1 MPNDTLSQT
10 IDAFLL
16 KKVHPNGKRK
26 YNQALGLF
34 DQTEKTSRLHPYGLK
49 QQDTLAEW
57 LDLPLTGLR
66 SNALAEALHQA
77 IDDSIRNYTRQKQLP
92 YDLYKSFCKFLEES
106 YGIRV
111 PIDWDAYNIQSNNR
125 EWQIIQMSTEN
136 KSIREMSER
145 LMVSERQIRDDMNKL
160 TDHGLT
166 LLDRKI
172 KISGLERSRGGI
184 EFESTPHPILLLGNL
199 MQVISL
205 LESLRH
211 YQQISQSDVPRI
223 TAHQIWQNLS
233 NYAKTTIKN
242 RIRDGVYDSELTWYE
257 NLDRPLSAR
266 EQDAF
271 LTESAIAARNV
282 QDQLIKCFKNGETSI
297 IRYYDEKKV
306 EQILTSV
313 QIRNLQ
319 RETVS
324 LKNMATSQMIE
335 LDTWQ
340 IISCTQQSR

>member
-1 MPNDTLSQT
+1 
-10 IDAFLL
+10 
-16 KKVHPNGKRK
+16 
-26 YNQALGLF
+26 
-34 DQTEKTSRLHPYGLK
+34 
-49 QQDTLAEW
+49 
-57 LDLPLTGLR
+57 
-66 SNALAEALHQA
+66 
-77 IDDSIRNYTRQKQLP
+77 
-92 YDLYKSFCKFLEES
+92 
-106 YGIRV
+106 
-111 PIDWDAYNIQSNNR
+111 
-125 EWQIIQMSTEN
+125 
-136 KSIREMSER
+136 
-145 LMVSERQIRDDMNKL
+145 MVSERQIREDMSELK
-160 TDHGLT
+160 DHGLT
-166 LLDRKI
+166 FLDRTI

-233 NYAKTTIKN
+233 NYAKTTIKK
-242 RIRDGVYDSELTWYE
+242 RIRDGIYDSELTWYE

-297 IRYYDEKKV
+297 IRYYDENKV
-306 EQILTSV
+306 DQILKSV

-324 LKNMATSQMIE
+324 LKNMATGQMIE

-340 IISCTQQSR
+340 IISCTQQS

>member
-1 MPNDTLSQT
+1 
-10 IDAFLL
+10 
-16 KKVHPNGKRK
+16 
-26 YNQALGLF
+26 
-34 DQTEKTSRLHPYGLK
+34 
-49 QQDTLAEW
+49 
-57 LDLPLTGLR
+57 
-66 SNALAEALHQA
+66 
-77 IDDSIRNYTRQKQLP
+77 
-92 YDLYKSFCKFLEES
+92 
-106 YGIRV
+106 
-111 PIDWDAYNIQSNNR
+111 
-125 EWQIIQMSTEN
+125 
-136 KSIREMSER
+136 
-145 LMVSERQIRDDMNKL
+145 MVSERQIREDMNQL

-233 NYAKTTIKN
+233 SYAKKTIKK
-242 RIRDGVYDSELTWYE
+242 RIRDGIYDSELTWYE

-297 IRYYDEKKV
+297 IRYYDENKV
-306 EQILTSV
+306 EQILASV
-313 QIRNLQ
+313 QIRYLQ

-324 LKNMATSQMIE
+324 LKNMATGQMIE

-340 IISCTQQSR
+340 IISCTQQS

>member
-1 MPNDTLSQT
+1 
-10 IDAFLL
+10 
-16 KKVHPNGKRK
+16 
-26 YNQALGLF
+26 
-34 DQTEKTSRLHPYGLK
+34 
-49 QQDTLAEW
+49 
-57 LDLPLTGLR
+57 
-66 SNALAEALHQA
+66 
-77 IDDSIRNYTRQKQLP
+77 
-92 YDLYKSFCKFLEES
+92 
-106 YGIRV
+106 
-111 PIDWDAYNIQSNNR
+111 
-125 EWQIIQMSTEN
+125 
-136 KSIREMSER
+136 
-145 LMVSERQIRDDMNKL
+145 MVSERQIRDDMNQL

-166 LLDRKI
+166 FLDRKI

-297 IRYYDEKKV
+297 IRYYDENKV
-306 EQILTSV
+306 EQILASV
-313 QIRNLQ
+313 QIRYLQ

-324 LKNMATSQMIE
+324 LKNMATGQMIE
-335 LDTWQ
+335 LDNWQ
-340 IISCTQQSR
+340 IISCTQQS